1 LSCWAYWR
9 FVRPGIRLRSPKFAG
24 ALVAGVLMAA
34 SAYGQVPLTGDS
46 AAEAQRYFAGE
57 KSASLDCHIET
68 RKPFLDF
75 SFRYEI
81 GYIVRCG
88 LGQFQGKETNLRI
101 LLRVTP
107 LDSAPVTL
115 EQSFEIPSAPDE
127 LRDRINFK
135 HFRSEIQFSGVYAAG
150 EGTYE
155 NEVAVIDARNRAFRK
170 KWRSRTEGWA
180 EGETSPMSLK
190 PLTVESI
197 SFPHWQGLTRSGRGL
212 RLTLLLDA
220 APVSPSSATLR
231 AWDRAFLVGAV
242 SSVLRQLPLASV
254 RLIAFNLDQQREVFR
269 DEEFDGAGMTQL
281 ANRLAAVELG
291 TITLATLQRDKGW
304 AELLNRLIREEC
316 DRDPPSDAVVF
327 VGPAQ
332 RFRTG
337 SDAAELRVAS
347 DTAAPFFYFEYVPHP
362 GSEFP
367 DAIERAIK
375 QAHGS
380 VFRLHSPQDLA
391 DGLGR
396 MRRALRQVR

>member
-1 LSCWAYWR
+1 MLA
-9 FVRPGIRLRSPKFAG
+9 
-24 ALVAGVLMAA
+24 AGVLISA
-34 SAYGQVPLTGDS
+34 SAYGQLPVSAES
-46 AAEAQRYFAGE
+46 AAEAQRVLASE
-57 KSASLDCHIET
+57 KAASLDCHLET

-88 LGQFQGKETNLRI
+88 LGQFRGNEANLKI

-107 LDSAPVTL
+107 LHSAPVIL
-115 EQSFEIPSAPDE
+115 EQSFGVPSAPE
-127 LRDRINFK
+127 NLRDRINFK
-135 HFRSEIQFSGVYAAG
+135 HFRSDIQFSGVYAAG

-155 NEVAVIDARNRAFRK
+155 NELLVVDGTNRAFRK

-180 EGETSPMSLK
+180 EGETSPMLLK
-190 PLTVESI
+190 PLAVESI
-197 SFPHWQGLTRSGRGL
+197 SVPVWEGLTKNSRGL

-220 APVSPSSATLR
+220 APVMPNSATLR

-254 RLIAFNLDQQREVFR
+254 RLIAFNLDQQREMFR
-269 DEEFDGAGMTQL
+269 DEQFEASGIAAL
-281 ANRLAAVELG
+281 ANRLEAVELG
-291 TITLATLQRDKGW
+291 TIAVNTLQRDKGW

-316 DRDPPSDAVVF
+316 EREPPSDAVVF

-367 DAIERAIK
+367 DAIERVIK
-375 QAHGS
+375 DAHGS

-391 DGLGR
+391 DGLAK
-396 MRRALRQVR
+396 MRRSLRHSR